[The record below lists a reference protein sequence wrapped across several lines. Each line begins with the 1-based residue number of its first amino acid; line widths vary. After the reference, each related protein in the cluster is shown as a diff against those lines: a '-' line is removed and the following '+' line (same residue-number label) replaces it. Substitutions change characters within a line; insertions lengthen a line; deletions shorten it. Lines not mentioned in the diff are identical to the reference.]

1 MIVSEIFEIKN
12 IKNLT
17 KSDIENFLN
26 QKNLNAIKWSIVEFS
41 GYSTKILVSFEK
53 F

>member
-17 KSDIENFLN
+17 KNDIENFLN
-26 QKNLNAIKWSIVEFS
+26 QKKLNVIKWSIVEFT
-41 GYSTKILVSFEK
+41 GCSTKILVSFEK